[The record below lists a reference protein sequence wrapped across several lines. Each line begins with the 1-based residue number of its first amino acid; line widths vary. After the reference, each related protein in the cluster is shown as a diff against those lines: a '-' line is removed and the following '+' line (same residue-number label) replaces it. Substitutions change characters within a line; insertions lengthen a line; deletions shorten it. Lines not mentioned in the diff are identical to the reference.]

1 MRGVRFLTVVA
12 LVGLAGCSS
21 ADVAPQ
27 AIPSAQTPSTT
38 STPTEAVTTAT
49 ATGEPFSLLTHCGIS
64 TTQFAG
70 RDWVAL
76 TPLPEPQIRD
86 DGTGVS
92 VADGYT
98 TGIMTVVADD
108 LVRFTVTDPAVEE
121 VGLTVDF
128 VPAAAPPTSFCE

>member
-1 MRGVRFLTVVA
+1 VRFLAVVA
-12 LVGLAGCSS
+12 LVGLAGCAS

-27 AIPSAQTPSTT
+27 AAPSAQTPSTT
-38 STPTEAVTTAT
+38 STSTQAAATAT

-70 RDWVAL
+70 RDWVAV

-86 DGTGVS
+86 DVTGVVVS
-92 VADGYT
+92 DGYT
-98 TGIMTVVADD
+98 TGTMTVVNDD
-108 LVRFTVTDPAVEE
+108 LVRFTVTDPTVKE